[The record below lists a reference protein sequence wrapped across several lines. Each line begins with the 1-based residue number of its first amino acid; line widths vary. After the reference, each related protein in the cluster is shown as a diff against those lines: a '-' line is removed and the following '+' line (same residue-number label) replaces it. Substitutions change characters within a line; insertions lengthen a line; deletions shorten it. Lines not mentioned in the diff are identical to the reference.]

1 LSDTLPTRRSTGII
15 LLEFLGSMNLAI
27 TLLGML
33 AIASTVGT
41 VLQQNQQYQDYIIKF
56 GPFWF
61 EVYKAL
67 GLYDVYSAAWFLLI
81 LTFLV
86 VSTSVCI
93 YRNAPGMLREMKNF
107 REDITGKSLRGFHNT
122 AEWSSAQSAESA
134 LAATAEHLSSYGY
147 RIRRKDYPGY
157 TVLAAMKGAANRVGY
172 LLAHIGIV
180 VICVGGLLD
189 GNMPLKLAEL
199 AGKIRPETRT
209 LLESEWP
216 DVSRLPVDNSSFRGR
231 MNLPEGVSLNYLEV
245 RLRDGFLLQKLPFH
259 IGLEDFRIEHYPSG
273 QPKNFESDLVI
284 YDPAEP
290 KPLRQTISVNHPWT
304 YKGYSMYQADF
315 GDGGSTL
322 RIRAW
327 PLGDVSASPVDT
339 KIIVGKSVS
348 LSTPQGP
355 INLEVSDFKRYNVN
369 PAPPGSGKQF
379 RDLGP
384 TFTFK
389 LRNAEG
395 VALEYE
401 NYMAPVEQQG
411 RWFFITGV
419 RSNPNDAYR
428 YVHIPI
434 DSEGGIDRF
443 MRFRNM
449 LQDDKTLQQAASQ
462 VVAEALP
469 MSGPDADEKINALTG
484 VVRTL
489 LSQFSAGGFDGAND
503 YIEAISPPTRRE
515 QAANTYTALLVQ
527 ALAKVYAG
535 LIAQQGAEKAALD
548 VTEVRDRQYFS
559 DAIEALGGI
568 ALQGSPYYLQLLSFD
583 QVESSLLQITRAP
596 GKNVVY
602 AGFGLLITGVFMMF
616 YLPQRRLWAWLKQ
629 NPAGAR
635 IVFAGSSHRD
645 QISFIREFTTIRQ
658 GLEAR
663 LKMP

>member
-1 LSDTLPTRRSTGII
+1 MSDTSPTRRSTGII
-15 LLEFLGSMNLAI
+15 LLEFFGSMNLAI

-33 AIASTVGT
+33 AIASTIGT
-41 VLQQNQQYQDYIIKF
+41 ALQQNEQYEDYIIKF
-56 GPFWF
+56 GAFWF

-86 VSTSVCI
+86 ASTSVCI

-107 REDITGKSLRGFHNT
+107 REDATGKSLRGFHNT
-122 AEWSSAQSAESA
+122 AEWSSAQSAESV
-134 LAATAEHLSSYGY
+134 LASTTEHLSSYGY
-147 RIRRKDYPGY
+147 RIRRKDHPSY

-172 LLAHIGIV
+172 LFAHLGIV

-199 AGKIRPETRT
+199 AGKIRPETRS
-209 LLESEWP
+209 LLESQWP
-216 DVSRLPVDNSSFRGR
+216 DVSRLSVDNSSFRGR
-231 MNLPEGVSLNYLEV
+231 MNLPEGASLNYLEV
-245 RLRDGFLLQKLPFH
+245 RLRDGYLLQKLPFY

-290 KPLRQTISVNHPWT
+290 KPFRQTISVNHPWT

-322 RIRAW
+322 NIRAW
-327 PLGDVSASPVDT
+327 PVDAASMAPLDT
-339 KIIVGKSVS
+339 KIIVGKSLR

-355 INLEVSDFKRYNVN
+355 INLEVSDFKLYNVN

-389 LRNAEG
+389 LRDAEG
-395 VALEYE
+395 TALEYE

-411 RWFFITGV
+411 RWFFITGM

-428 YVHIPI
+428 YVHIPV
-434 DSEGGIDRF
+434 DPEGGIERF

-449 LQDDKTLQQAASQ
+449 LQDDKTLQESAAQ

-469 MSGPDADEKINALTG
+469 VSGPDADEKINALTG
-484 VVRTL
+484 VVKTL
-489 LSQFSAGGFDGAND
+489 LSQFSAGGFDGANE
-503 YIEAISPPTRRE
+503 YIETISPPTRRE
-515 QAANTYTALLVQ
+515 QAANTYTALLTQ
-527 ALAKVYAG
+527 ALAKIYTG
-535 LIAQQGAEKAALD
+535 LIGQEGAGKVAIDTANAQDK
-548 VTEVRDRQYFS
+548 QYFA
-559 DAIEALGGI
+559 DAIQALSGI
-568 ALQGSPYYLQLLSFD
+568 AIQGSPYYLQLVNYE

-602 AGFGLLITGVFMMF
+602 TGFGLLIMGVFMMF

-629 NPAGAR
+629 EPAGTR

-645 QISFIREFTTIRQ
+645 QISFTREFTTIRQ

-663 LKMP
+663 LKML